1 MIEPNTYR
9 ISAFTIFEVT
19 VVLAVMSVLIS
30 IIAASLNRFNE
41 QLKMTSDIRIELNQW
56 YAVRSVIWK
65 DFYAADSVEMVASE
79 MHIHTANG
87 LRTYRISEGIL
98 ERNAGDAWISMHME
112 TEELYIDTLSSA
124 EVCHMGFVWKEK
136 PMDLRF
142 AFQPG
147 VDVQINRYFE
157 QLK

>member
-1 MIEPNTYR
+1 M
-9 ISAFTIFEVT
+9 T

-41 QLKMTSDIRIELNQW
+41 QLKMAGDIRTELNQW

-65 DFYAADSVEMVASE
+65 DFYAADSVQMEANE
-79 MHIHTANG
+79 MHIYTATG
-87 LRTYRISEGIL
+87 LTSYRISEGIL
-98 ERNAGDAWISMHME
+98 ERGKDLGWISMHME
-112 TEELYIDTLSSA
+112 IEELDIDTMGSA

-147 VDVQINRYFE
+147 VDVRINRYFD
-157 QLK
+157 QRK